1 MKIAIVKLS
10 AMGDI
15 VHAMVVLQLIKAHRP
30 DVVIDWVVEQGL
42 AGVLADNPDINR
54 ILTVN
59 LKALKHNKRQVFAQ
73 IRQLRAYAAHH
84 YDHVIDAQG
93 LLKSALVAKLLGR
106 HTVGFSKN
114 SIREKLAARLYT
126 QTVEIDYAQN
136 VIKRNLKVLCEPLGI
151 GLDAASDAVANKA
164 AFLYYQPLQQ
174 NTPMVQGRKNV
185 ALVLGASRPNKVYPI
200 ERFVDLANA
209 LERDFNAHC
218 VLIWGNAE
226 ELAAAQFVA
235 QRTDNATVAPKLSL
249 NDLKA
254 VLAQADLVIG
264 GDTGPTH
271 CAWGLN
277 VPSITI
283 FGNTPEQRNTW
294 VGEFNRVVKSSSKV
308 DPLRLDA
315 ADFSIRDIPV
325 QAILDQAADLLNTS
339 YKIGI

>member
-15 VHAMVVLQLIKAHRP
+15 VHAMVALQLIKAHRP
-30 DVVIDWVVEQGL
+30 DVEIDWVVEQGL
-42 AGVLADNPDINR
+42 AGILEHNPDINR

-151 GLDAASDAVANKA
+151 GFDVATEAVAHKA
-164 AFLYYQPLQQ
+164 AFLYYQPLHQ